1 MFGFTLQ
8 KLLVLAAIVAAVW
21 YAFKFVGRLDQRRK
35 REIKA
40 GRAGANPAGGA
51 ATDAGVPEKPEEMVQ
66 CPVCES
72 YVAAQGVGP
81 CGRDDCPY

>member
-1 MFGFTLQ
+1 MFGFSLS

-21 YAFKFVGRLDQRRK
+21 YGFKFVDRLDKRRK

-40 GRAGANPAGGA
+40 RRDNPAGA
-51 ATDAGVPEKPEEMVQ
+51 VDVPEKPEEMVQ

>member
-1 MFGFTLQ
+1 MFGFSLS
-8 KLLVLAAIVAAVW
+8 KLLVLAAIVMAVW
-21 YAFKFVGRLDQRRK
+21 YAFKFIARLDQRRK

-40 GRAGANPAGGA
+40 RHDNP
-51 ATDAGVPEKPEEMVQ
+51 AGVPEKPEEMVQ
-66 CPVCES
+66 CPVCQS

>member
-1 MFGFTLQ
+1 MFGFSLQ
-8 KLLVLAAIVAAVW
+8 KLLVLAAIVMAVW
-21 YAFKFVGRLDQRRK
+21 YAFKFIGRLDQRRK

-40 GRAGANPAGGA
+40 RRDTAAGG
-51 ATDAGVPEKPEEMVQ
+51 GVADVPGKPEEMVQ

>member
-1 MFGFTLQ
+1 MFGISLQ
-8 KLLVLAAIVAAVW
+8 KLLVLAAIVTAVW
-21 YAFKFVGRLDQRRK
+21 YAFKFIGRLDQRRK

-40 GRAGANPAGGA
+40 RRDNPAGGA

>member
-1 MFGFTLQ
+1 MFGFSLT
-8 KLLVLAAIVAAVW
+8 KLLVLAAIVSAIW
-21 YAFKFVGRLDQRRK
+21 YAFKLIGRLDQRRK

-40 GRAGANPAGGA
+40 RRDNPGGG
-51 ATDAGVPEKPEEMVQ
+51 GVADVPGKPEEMVQ

-72 YVAAQGVGP
+72 YVAALGVGP

>member
-1 MFGFTLQ
+1 MFGFSLT
-8 KLLVLAAIVAAVW
+8 KLLVLAAIVSAIW
-21 YAFKFVGRLDQRRK
+21 YAFKLIGRLDQRRK

-40 GRAGANPAGGA
+40 RRDNPGGGGA
-51 ATDAGVPEKPEEMVQ
+51 VNVPGKPEEMVQ

>member
-1 MFGFTLQ
+1 MFGFSLS
-8 KLLVLAAIVAAVW
+8 KLLVLAAIVATVW
-21 YAFKFVGRLDQRRK
+21 YAFKFVDRLDKRRK

-40 GRAGANPAGGA
+40 RRDNPAGGA
-51 ATDAGVPEKPEEMVQ
+51 ATDVGVPETPEEMVQ

-72 YVAAQGVGP
+72 YVAARGVGP

>member
-8 KLLVLAAIVAAVW
+8 KLLVLAAIVTAVW
-21 YAFKFVGRLDQRRK
+21 YAFKFIGRLDQRRK

-40 GRAGANPAGGA
+40 RRDSPAGGA
-51 ATDAGVPEKPEEMVQ
+51 ATDAVVAEKPEEMVQ

-72 YVAAQGVGP
+72 YVAARGVGP